1 MLAVEVSEFRIERME
16 KVLDKVCEAV
26 SQIAVVDERIMA
38 LLTRMERFEKRL
50 DEQEDRL
57 LEVTEDVILN
67 SKLIKTSERF
77 FWIGVSAVASFVVYM
92 VR

>member
-1 MLAVEVSEFRIERME
+1 LLAVEVSEFRIERME

-50 DEQEDRL
+50 DEQEDKL
-57 LEVTEDVILN
+57 LEVTEDVIIN

-77 FWIGVSAVASFVVYM
+77 LWIGVSAAASFVVYM

>member
-1 MLAVEVSEFRIERME
+1 MEVSEFRIERME

-50 DEQEDRL
+50 DEQEDKL